1 MTLLETPARDS
12 KLVYLPDLRIRRNAP
27 LRGPLGKWIAHGQ
40 RLDEEHPGSISHPW
54 YRVLW
59 LTGVDYFST
68 LGYQPGIAL
77 LAAGAISPLATA
89 LLVLVTLLGALPIYR
104 EVARRS
110 FVGQGSIA
118 MLENLLSGWKSK
130 IFVLILLGFAATDF
144 VITMT
149 LSAADAAQHAM
160 ENPYLHPYL
169 GDARMILTLAMLALL
184 AAVFLR
190 GFGEAINLATA
201 VAIPYIFLNIIV
213 LVRGVWEIAMHPELL
228 ANWSAALR
236 FHGDWNSLVLVSV
249 LIFPKL
255 ALGMSGFETGVSV
268 MPLINGEAA
277 DKKQDRPSGRI
288 RATQKL
294 LVSAAVIM
302 SVLLLLS
309 SFTTALL
316 IPESAYQINGPAAGR
331 AIAYLAHEYLGN
343 VFGTIYDLS
352 TILILWFAGASAMAG
367 LLNLIPR
374 YLPRFGMAPRWVAYS
389 RPLVLILFVV
399 DVIVTVA
406 FKANVEAQ
414 GGAYATGVLVL
425 IFSAAIAVTLAFWK
439 EAREKGAAR
448 ARLILLSLIF
458 GALALIFAFTLI
470 DNVIERPDGVII
482 AAFFIVAI
490 LILSAISRA
499 HRSTEFRVTE
509 LHFENENS
517 KALWHSIIG
526 KKVHLVPLKN
536 VSKQAL
542 AEKAKEI
549 RHYYQIQESVA
560 FINVKLLD
568 NRSEFLVPLRIRV
581 KEHKAGY
588 VIEIFGAIAI
598 ANSIAYISELIDP
611 ISIFLGLTRQNLMAQ
626 SLRFLFWGEG
636 ETGLMVY
643 KILLSYWDWTPEE
656 DVRPRIFLMSD

>member
-1 MTLLETPARDS
+1 MAQSEAPAADS
-12 KLVYLPDLRIRRNAP
+12 KRVYLPNLRIRQNTP
-27 LRGPLGKWIAHGQ
+27 LHGPLGKWIARGQ
-40 RLDEEHPGSISHPW
+40 RLDEEHTGSKTHPW

-77 LAAGAISPLATA
+77 LAAGALAPLATA
-89 LLVLVTLLGALPIYR
+89 ILVLVTLCGALPIYR

-149 LSAADAAQHAM
+149 LSAADAAQHAI
-160 ENPYLHPYL
+160 ENPYLRPHI
-169 GDARMILTLAMLALL
+169 GDARMIITLIMLALL
-184 AAVFLR
+184 AAVFIR
-190 GFGEAINLATA
+190 GFTEAIHLAAA
-201 VAIPYIFLNIIV
+201 VAIPYILLNVIV
-213 LVRGVWEIAMHPELL
+213 LTRGMWEIALHPELL
-228 ANWSAALR
+228 NRWSTSLR
-236 FHGDWNSLVLVSV
+236 LEGDWTSLILVSV

-268 MPLINGEAA
+268 MPLIAGEAK
-277 DKKQDRPSGRI
+277 DKSRERPHDRI
-288 RATQKL
+288 KATQKL
-294 LVSAAVIM
+294 LVAAAAIM
-302 SVLLLLS
+302 SLLLLLS

-316 IPESAYQINGPAAGR
+316 IPESAYQTNGPAAGR
-331 AIAYLAHEYLGN
+331 AIAYLAHELLGSL
-343 VFGTIYDLS
+343 FGTVYDIS

-399 DVIVTVA
+399 NVIVTVV

-425 IFSAAIAVTLAFWK
+425 MFSAAVAVTLAFWH
-439 EAREKGAAR
+439 EAHKNNSDRR
-448 ARLILLSLIF
+448 RSILLSLIF
-458 GALALIFAFTLI
+458 GVVTFIFAFTLV

-482 AAFFIVAI
+482 AAVFILVI
-490 LILSAISRA
+490 LVFSAISRA
-499 HRSTEFRVTE
+499 RRATEFRVTE
-509 LHFENENS
+509 LHFEDENS
-517 KALWHSIIG
+517 LKLWHAIIG
-526 KKVHLVPLKN
+526 KKVHLVPLRN
-536 VSKQAL
+536 FSKRAF
-542 AEKAKEI
+542 AEKTKEI
-549 RHYYQIQESVA
+549 RKYYQIKESVA
-560 FINVKLLD
+560 FIHVNLLD
-568 NRSEFLVPLRIRV
+568 NRSEFLAPLRLQV
-581 KEHKAGY
+581 KEHAEGY
-588 VIEIFGAIAI
+588 IIEIFGAIAI

-611 ISIFLGLTRQNLMAQ
+611 ISIFLGLTRQDLMTQ

-643 KILLSYWDWTPEE
+643 KILLTHWEWTPEE
-656 DVRPRIFLMSD
+656 DIRPRIFLMSD